1 MKALLIKVH
10 NTEKWCFS
18 KASNGD
24 IIDRSLQYGK
34 WCFSRAIFYLIT
46 QSLTHKSDSW
56 VIFKQFI

>member
-1 MKALLIKVH
+1 MKALLIKVY

-34 WCFSRAIFYLIT
+34 WCFSRAIFLSYHTELN
-46 QSLTHKSDSW
+46 S
-56 VIFKQFI
+56 

>member
-1 MKALLIKVH
+1 MKALLIKVY

-34 WCFSRAIFYLIT
+34 MVLFIL
-46 QSLTHKSDSW
+46 SLTHKSDSW